1 MLRRYPYDFEATA
14 AGRCR
19 IGGSV
24 PTGYASVNKK
34 LVLVPEETETV
45 PLPPQRWPASA
56 PRCSQRAAAGGSV

>member
-24 PTGYASVNKK
+24 PMGYASVNKK

-45 PLPPQRWPASA
+45 PLPPQR
-56 PRCSQRAAAGGSV
+56 